1 MKIPIEEFVSLS
13 HTFYQDPDLSMVTLF
28 ENICLIIYN
37 AASNVI
43 SVDALK
49 DCEMTF
55 SFQQPLN
62 LS

>member
-1 MKIPIEEFVSLS
+1 MKIPIEKFVSLS

-28 ENICLIIYN
+28 ENICFN
-37 AASNVI
+37 ANSNVI